1 MKVVRAG
8 DAAGHYAVYFCWRW
22 PPGEIISRRKSG
34 CSTRVSPRCH
44 GDNVGPAGVAFAAR
58 VDHVISHEVRYDDG
72 ALAIPQQND
81 ALPHWISGRINV
93 VDESDEFAHAVFD

>member
-1 MKVVRAG
+1 M
-8 DAAGHYAVYFCWRW
+8 
-22 PPGEIISRRKSG
+22 
-34 CSTRVSPRCH
+34 
-44 GDNVGPAGVAFAAR
+44 
-58 VDHVISHEVRYDDG
+58 RYDDG